1 LNIVFNEIHFCPVG
15 FVPALADVVEYF
27 LVILNFHHIIVVLVL
42 FFGIVDSFIFVG
54 KLVVDSVNLVHIGFL
69 RLLDELPLTISNG
82 VELAGIKLINF

>member
-1 LNIVFNEIHFCPVG
+1 
-15 FVPALADVVEYF
+15 
-27 LVILNFHHIIVVLVL
+27 VILNFHHIIVVLVL

>member
-1 LNIVFNEIHFCPVG
+1 
-15 FVPALADVVEYF
+15 
-27 LVILNFHHIIVVLVL
+27 VILNFHHIIVVLVL

-69 RLLDELPLTISNG
+69 RLLEELPLTISNS